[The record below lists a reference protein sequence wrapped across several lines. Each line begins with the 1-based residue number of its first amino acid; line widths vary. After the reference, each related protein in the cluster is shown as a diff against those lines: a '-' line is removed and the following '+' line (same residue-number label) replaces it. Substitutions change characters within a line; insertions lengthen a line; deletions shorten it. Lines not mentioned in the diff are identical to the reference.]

1 MMQEAGMNNGKSDM
15 PRQNKVSIRVL
26 IPRSDYKEL
35 KKIARME
42 RSDVSTL
49 VRRAVAHHF
58 FIPADGNTVKH
69 QQ

>member
-1 MMQEAGMNNGKSDM
+1 MNNGKPDM

-26 IPRSDYKEL
+26 MPRADYKQL

-58 FIPADGNTVKH
+58 FIPSNGNTVK
-69 QQ
+69 Q